1 MTDNA
6 ITFINP
12 DAKPDMEVHLEV
24 RDEQNHRWRLAA
36 KFEYGIHAMEA
47 ARALSESDTRAWRV
61 VDTRWKEG
69 PMIIT
74 YTKGTAA

>member
-1 MTDNA
+1 MTDA
-6 ITFINP
+6 IALI
-12 DAKPDMEVHLEV
+12 KPEAGLDVHLEV
-24 RDEQNHRWRLAA
+24 RDPMLRRWRLAA

-47 ARALSESDTRAWRV
+47 ARALSEADTREWRV

-74 YTKGTAA
+74 YTKGTAS